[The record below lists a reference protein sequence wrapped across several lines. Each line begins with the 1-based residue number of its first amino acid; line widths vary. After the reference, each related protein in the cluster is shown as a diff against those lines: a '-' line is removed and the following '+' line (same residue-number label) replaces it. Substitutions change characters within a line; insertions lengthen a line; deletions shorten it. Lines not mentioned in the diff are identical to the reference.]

1 MLLAGK
7 GREGGMDGAQAMEME
22 GIWWEKD
29 GGREGETGGTERG
42 RGRERGRRAGCVMI
56 RGREN
61 PSVGKGLAAVIC
73 GEPR

>member
-1 MLLAGK
+1 
-7 GREGGMDGAQAMEME
+7 MDGGQAVEME

-29 GGREGETGGTERG
+29 EGGERRGTERG
-42 RGRERGRRAGCVMI
+42 REREKGWVRDDKR
-56 RGREN
+56 REN